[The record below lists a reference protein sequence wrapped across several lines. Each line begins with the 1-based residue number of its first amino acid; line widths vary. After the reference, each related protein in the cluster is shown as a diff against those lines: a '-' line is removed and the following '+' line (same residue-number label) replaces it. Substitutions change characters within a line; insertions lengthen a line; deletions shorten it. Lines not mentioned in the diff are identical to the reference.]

1 MFSTHEAAALRLII
15 MSRVA
20 VQTDSLVTLILFF
33 FFLEITSYQGQQISR
48 DLREKYYDLE
58 MFSLEAHNLSLKKT
72 SKDFCNK

>member
-33 FFLEITSYQGQQISR
+33 FLEITSYQGQQISR
-48 DLREKYYDLE
+48 DLREKCYDLE